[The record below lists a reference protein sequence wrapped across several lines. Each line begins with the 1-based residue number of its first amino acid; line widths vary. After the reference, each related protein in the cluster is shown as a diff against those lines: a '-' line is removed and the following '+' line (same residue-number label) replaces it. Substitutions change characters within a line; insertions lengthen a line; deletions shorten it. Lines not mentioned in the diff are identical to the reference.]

1 MTTLLFGL
9 ALVAVGAATGVL
21 AGILGVG
28 GGIFLVPFLVL
39 AAGMSQ
45 HAAEATS
52 LLVIVPTALVASLT
66 LRSRGIG
73 DLRAALSIGAIGAAG
88 AAGGALLALALP
100 GQVLRLCFAVLLAL
114 IGVRLVRDGLA
125 TSKAPA

>member
-1 MTTLLFGL
+1 MTTLLFVL

-73 DLRAALSIGAIGAAG
+73 DLRAALAIGAIGAAG

-100 GQVLRLCFAVLLAL
+100 GQVLRLSFAVLLAL
-114 IGVRLVRDGLA
+114 VGVRLVRDGLA
-125 TSKAPA
+125 TGSAPA

>member
-1 MTTLLFGL
+1 MTALLFVL

-21 AGILGVG
+21 AGILGLG

-39 AAGMSQ
+39 AGGMSQ

-66 LRSRGIG
+66 LRRHGVG
-73 DLRAALSIGAIGAAG
+73 DLSAALGIGAIGAAG
-88 AAGGALLALALP
+88 AVGGAVLALALP
-100 GQVLRLCFAVLLAL
+100 GQVLRLCFAALLAL
-114 IGVRLVRDGLA
+114 VGTRLVRDGLA
-125 TSKAPA
+125 TNNAST